1 MSDGPLCSVKVWGD
15 FACFTRPELKVERVS
30 YPVPTPSAARGVFEA
45 ILFKPEFRWRV
56 REIKVLRP
64 IRYLALRRNEVQGV
78 ASTKNV
84 AAAMR
89 GKPFEPLYADDM
101 DDAGSGR
108 TQRQTLALRDV
119 AYVFIAEPGLFPGTG
134 EDVRKYAEQFK
145 RRVERGQCFQQPYLG
160 CREFA
165 ASFAPPDGDET
176 PWEET
181 RDLGW
186 MLYDIFD
193 LAAKSGRILDEK
205 ALANVRRLSLFEA
218 KLDGGLLRIPA
229 WDSPAVRRA
238 SL

>member
-1 MSDGPLCSVKVWGD
+1 MSGGPLCSIKVWGD

-84 AAAMR
+84 LAAMR
-89 GKPFEPLYADDM
+89 GKPLEPLYADDM

-119 AYVFIAEPGLFPGTG
+119 AYILSAEPGPLPGES
-134 EDVRKYAEQFK
+134 EDSRKYAEQFK

-165 ASFAPPDGDET
+165 AAFAPPTGDEA
-176 PWEET
+176 PWDET

-186 MLYDIFD
+186 MLYDVFD
-193 LAAKSGRILDEK
+193 LAAKPGRILDEK
-205 ALANVRRLSLFEA
+205 ALAKVRRLSLFQA
-218 KLDGGLLRIPA
+218 KLDKGLVRIPP
-229 WDSPAVRRA
+229 WESDAVRRA
-238 SL
+238 AP